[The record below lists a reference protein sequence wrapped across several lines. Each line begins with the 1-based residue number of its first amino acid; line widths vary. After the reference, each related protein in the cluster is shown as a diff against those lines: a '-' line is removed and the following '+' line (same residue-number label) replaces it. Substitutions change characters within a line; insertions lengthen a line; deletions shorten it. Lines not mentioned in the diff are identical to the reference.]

1 MKWLIVTGDDF
12 GLHRGVT
19 RGIIQAHRDGILT
32 SASLM
37 VNRPACQDAVALA
50 RECPALSLGLHLE
63 LDPDDTGDVPA
74 AVARQIAR
82 FAELVGAPPTH
93 IDSHHDVHRD
103 PRVLPYVLAWSERTG
118 VPVRGY
124 AGVRHLSKFYGRWG
138 GEPHLEQI
146 GVPGLLRLL
155 RTEVGEGMTELTC
168 HPGYVEPG
176 FSSSY
181 AAEREVE
188 LQTLC
193 DRRVRHAIWDMTIR
207 LIGFRDLPS
216 PQPVVPERAR

>member
-1 MKWLIVTGDDF
+1 
-12 GLHRGVT
+12 
-19 RGIIQAHRDGILT
+19 
-32 SASLM
+32 M

-103 PRVLPYVLAWSERTG
+103 PRVLPYVLAWSARTG

-216 PQPVVPERAR
+216 PQPAVPERAR